1 MQLLNFL
8 FLALWTYLL
17 LQHVSLGVPWRE
29 GLTWQISLMLLST
42 FYYPSLSLYH
52 QFYMNMNNG
61 FKGKLSMNKQKC
73 LEVANNI
80 EKSWI
85 TDLRS
90 LIDMRDVGDIWYHIY
105 EIWDIWE
112 IRHLGDTNSERSE
125 IWETRH
131 LKDKTCHI

>member
-1 MQLLNFL
+1 
-8 FLALWTYLL
+8 
-17 LQHVSLGVPWRE
+17 
-29 GLTWQISLMLLST
+29 MLLST

-85 TDLRS
+85 ADFKSQFSDRYERYGRYKRYMISYMCDLRH
-90 LIDMRDVGDIWYHIY
+90 LRDQTY
-105 EIWDIWE
+105 ERSDIWE
-112 IRHLGDTNSERSE
+112 IQILRDQRSERPD
-125 IWETRH
+125 I
-131 LKDKTCHI
+131 